1 MQFSTSLKEILE
13 QYKANEKSYTENGA
27 IAYKTS
33 GKELLDFNFSIT
45 SMRSWSWKDIE
56 KSFSKVFYENPKIAV
71 LYWFYGMD
79 CLEGLG
85 ERNITKGIMHWL
97 VDNHPE
103 IIKKV
108 YKYIS
113 DYNRW
118 DTLILLADPSFNKNE
133 ELRQEIVEWIKL
145 TFIHD
150 YICMREDKSI
160 SLLAKWMPSENAS
173 SKETKRMARQL
184 MQDINI
190 KPKDYR
196 KMLSKL
202 REKLRI
208 VERDMSANN
217 WNNINYETV
226 PSKANLNYSNA
237 FYRHDKERRQNYL
250 DSLVKGESKINSKVL
265 APYEI
270 CHKYGGSYG
279 YGVKPYDEALEQ
291 MWKALPQY
299 QLDDVLVVRDGS
311 GSMTDTISGKVTC
324 LDVATSLAIYA
335 AEHNSKT
342 WKNKFITFSSKP
354 EFIDMSRY
362 GCSSL
367 RDKIVLCS
375 NYNDCTNTDIYKTMK
390 LILNTAVSNGYKQK
404 EMPKSILIISDMQFD
419 SEREYS
425 LYSHY
430 HYEHGIFNYDKT
442 LFESIKTE
450 YMAAGY
456 KLPKI
461 IFWNVDS
468 RGNKTIPMQ
477 ENELGMSLV
486 SGFSANIF
494 KMVLSDEL
502 DPYKELLKILYSKR
516 YEKINLSLSQN

>member
-1 MQFSTSLKEILE
+1 MNFSSSLEEALTIAKNKEKTL
-13 QYKANEKSYTENGA
+13 SENGC
-27 IAYKTS
+27 IMYKTS

-133 ELRQEIVEWIKL
+133 ELRQEIVEWIKMN
-145 TFIHD
+145 FIHD

-299 QLDDVLVVRDGS
+299 QMNDVLVVRDGS
-311 GSMTDTISGKVTC
+311 GSMSCKVSREVSC

-335 AEHNSKT
+335 AEHNSKN
-342 WKNKFITFSSKP
+342 WYNKFITFSSSP
-354 EFIDMSRY
+354 RFVDMSN
-362 GCSSL
+362 CKSL
-367 RDKIVLCS
+367 RDKISYCS
-375 NYNDCTNTDIYKTMK
+375 GFNECSNTDIYKTMK
-390 LILNTAVSNGYKQK
+390 LILHTAISKGYKQNQL
-404 EMPKSILIISDMQFD
+404 PKTILIVSDMQFD
-419 SEREYS
+419 AYEAPYWTQRGT
-425 LYSHY
+425 
-430 HYEHGIFNYDKT
+430 YEHGSFNYDKA
-442 LFESIKTE
+442 LFEKIQLE
-450 YMAAGY
+450 YQCCGY

-461 IFWNVDS
+461 VFWNVDS
-468 RGNKTIPMQ
+468 RGNKTIPIQ
-477 ENELGMSLV
+477 QNDCGLV
-486 SGFSANIF
+486 LCSGFSANIF
-494 KMVLSDEL
+494 KMLLGDEL

-516 YEKINLSLSQN
+516 YEKINLTLS

>member
-1 MQFSTSLKEILE
+1 MQFSTSLEEILN
-13 QYKANEKSYTENGA
+13 QYKNKEKTYTENGA
-27 IAYKTS
+27 VAYKTS

-45 SMRSWSWKDIE
+45 SMRNWAWQDIE
-56 KSFSKVFYENPKIAV
+56 KAFDKVFYENPKVAI

-97 VDNHPE
+97 VNNHPE
-103 IIKKV
+103 IIEKV
-108 YKYIS
+108 YKYIPE
-113 DYNRW
+113 YNRW
-118 DTLILLADPSFNKNE
+118 DTFILLADPNFNGNEKLREQIVSYIEVQFVNDLKNA
-133 ELRQEIVEWIKL
+133 
-145 TFIHD
+145 
-150 YICMREDKSI
+150 YSNSNSI

-173 SKETKRMARQL
+173 SKETKRMALQL
-184 MQDINI
+184 MQDLRTS
-190 KPKDYR
+190 PKYYR
-196 KMLSKL
+196 KALSLLRSKL
-202 REKLRI
+202 NV
-208 VERDMSANN
+208 VERDMSSNK
-217 WNNINYETV
+217 WNNIAYERV
-226 PSKANLNYSNA
+226 PSKANLNYYKA
-237 FYRHDKERRQNYL
+237 FMRHDTERRGEYL
-250 DSLVKGESKINSKVL
+250 NSLVKNESKINSKVL

-270 CHKYGGSYG
+270 CHRYGCYG

-354 EFIDMSRY
+354 EFVDMSRY

-367 RDKIVLCS
+367 RDKIICCS
-375 NYNDCTNTDIYKTMK
+375 NYNDCSNTDIYKTMK

-419 SEREYS
+419 DKHEYS
-425 LYSHY
+425 TYSYY
-430 HYEHGIFNYDKT
+430 HYEHGMFNYDKT

-468 RGNKTIPMQ
+468 RGNRTIPMQ

-494 KMVLSDEL
+494 KMVLNGEL
-502 DPYKELLKILYSKR
+502 DPYKELLSILYSKR
-516 YEKINLSLSQN
+516 YEKINLTLS